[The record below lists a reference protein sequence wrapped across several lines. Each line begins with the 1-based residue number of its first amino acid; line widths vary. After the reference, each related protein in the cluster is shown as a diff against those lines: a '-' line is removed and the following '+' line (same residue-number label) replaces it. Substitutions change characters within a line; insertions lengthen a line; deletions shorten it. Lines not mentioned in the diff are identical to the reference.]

1 MPNYKIELLKLLVS
15 SLMYSLLSNIQ
26 IGKGLHFTECV
37 EWYYTQ
43 WLYVHISQY
52 LCKVDITILENQTML
67 NTCLGSP
74 DK

>member
-1 MPNYKIELLKLLVS
+1 
-15 SLMYSLLSNIQ
+15 MYSLLSNTESR
-26 IGKGLHFTECV
+26 GLYFTEFI

-43 WLYVHISQY
+43 CLYVHISQY
-52 LCKVDITILENQTML
+52 LCEVDITILENLTML